1 MYYTVER
8 PDRPAAEVAAAHDD
22 APSRTLLG
30 SASTFTARLLESAKA
45 RAELL
50 QSQAQVTMAAA
61 SERIRGKSD
70 PTLAPEAD
78 QAELSAGGQEAGAAQ
93 SAPHKSASALASTVM
108 AAAAE

>member
-1 MYYTVER
+1 RTSIIAFSTIRLLLSHHHRLHCSFRAAFEALVATDVPAMSYTVER

-61 SERIRGKSD
+61 SERIRG
-70 PTLAPEAD
+70 
-78 QAELSAGGQEAGAAQ
+78 
-93 SAPHKSASALASTVM
+93 
-108 AAAAE
+108 